1 MKKIAKMNKT
11 MTIETHETGND
22 DLNRGSA
29 VTARK
34 QKGKK
39 KPKKLVSN

>member
-39 KPKKLVSN
+39 NPKKLVSN